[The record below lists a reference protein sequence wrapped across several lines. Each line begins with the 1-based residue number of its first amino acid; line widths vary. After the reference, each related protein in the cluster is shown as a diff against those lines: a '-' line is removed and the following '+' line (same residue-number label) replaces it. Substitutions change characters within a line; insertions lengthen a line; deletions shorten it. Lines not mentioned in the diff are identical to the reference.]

1 MANDLIQIHNVET
14 DEIVV
19 REMNAKEQ
27 AKRDAEVLVCQAEIQ
42 ARKAK
47 EQSDAKAKAAL
58 LDRLGI
64 TEDEAKLLL
73 A

>member
-1 MANDLIQIHNVET
+1 MANDLVQIHNVET

-27 AKRDAEVLVCQAEIQ
+27 AKRDAEVLVFQAEIA

-47 EQSDAKAKAAL
+47 EQSDAEAKTAL

-73 A
+73 G